1 MVSGG
6 RRTAE
11 RLKVDRERCLGAGR
25 CVLTEPDVFDQ
36 DEDDG
41 RVRLL
46 TGQDDPEVT
55 SAVRRA
61 VQFCPTGAL
70 TLSAG

>member
-1 MVSGG
+1 MVS
-6 RRTAE
+6 AV
-11 RLKVDRERCLGAGR
+11 RLTIDRERCLGAGR

-41 RVRLL
+41 RVLL
-46 TGQDDPEVT
+46 LAGPHGDGPEVT
-55 SAVRRA
+55 AGIRRA

-70 TLSAG
+70 SLSGE